1 MRLLNIQKMPE
12 RYLENLYVDI
22 SHQPDNEDTVN
33 LNVQQLIKNWPK
45 NLQWNLE
52 EKFSKL
58 VEMWIEFDKKLISM
72 GDKIDKFDWKLTPE
86 ETESR

>member
-1 MRLLNIQKMPE
+1 MPE

-58 VEMWIEFDKKLISM
+58 VEMWIEFDKKLITT
-72 GDKIDKFDWKLTPE
+72 DQKIDNFDWKLTPE